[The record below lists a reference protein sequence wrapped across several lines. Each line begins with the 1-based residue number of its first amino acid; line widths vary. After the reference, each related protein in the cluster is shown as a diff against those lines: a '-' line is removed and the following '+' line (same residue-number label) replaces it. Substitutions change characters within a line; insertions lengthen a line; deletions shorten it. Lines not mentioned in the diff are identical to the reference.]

1 MHLPSPVLQT
11 FIYSKMILSPIMN
24 LLAARSRILPLAA
37 LPAAAAPAW
46 AADPGILPSI
56 ALGNLTVAIVLVL
69 LAVFALYAYASLARF
84 APYHS
89 WIYLYLVS
97 LVGIT
102 WAAFLLLSGM
112 PPADAVFILV
122 TVTGLNL
129 IVHVLRF
136 DRIDIPLARQA
147 NPAPSGTG

>member
-1 MHLPSPVLQT
+1 
-11 FIYSKMILSPIMN
+11 MN
-24 LLAARSRILPLAA
+24 LLAARSRVLPLAA

-56 ALGNLTVAIVLVL
+56 ALENFTVAILLVL

-84 APYHS
+84 APYHT

-102 WAAFLLLSGM
+102 WATFLVISGGS
-112 PPADAVFILV
+112 PAGSVFILI
-122 TVTGLNL
+122 TVAGLNL
-129 IVHVLRF
+129 IVHILRF
-136 DRIDIPLARQA
+136 DRIEMYPGRHGT
-147 NPAPSGTG
+147 PAGTDPA